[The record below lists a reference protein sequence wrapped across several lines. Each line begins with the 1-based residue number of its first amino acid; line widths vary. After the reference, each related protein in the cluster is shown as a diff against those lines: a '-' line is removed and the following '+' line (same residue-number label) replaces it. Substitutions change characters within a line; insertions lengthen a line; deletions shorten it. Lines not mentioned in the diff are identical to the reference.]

1 MGRGGGGGG
10 GTSQAVAL
18 LGLLKEEGNYFR
30 SEVPFDS

>member
-1 MGRGGGGGG
+1 MARGGGGGREV
-10 GTSQAVAL
+10 VAL